1 MNRKIV
7 DESIHDL
14 FFRKMPPKELKNQR
28 KSYTLVPETTLFVT
42 ER

>member
-1 MNRKIV
+1 MNREII

-14 FFRKMPPKELKNQR
+14 SFRKMPPKELINQQN
-28 KSYTLVPETTLFVT
+28 TLVPETTLFVT